1 MIEMMFAMLI
11 LFMVGVFVMDMFV
24 GGSRQMVKAS
34 KSEKLNSLLRTKVSE
49 WRLMSYGAMD
59 STPTYGTF
67 PAPDTDYNYLVEFSD
82 FPPFDQ
88 SEARTVTVTVTHD
101 ETGRMVS
108 RFVRTLIPPPHPGQE
123 AFDKF
128 GCASCHSIPSAG
140 YPHYDFF
147 VPLDSI
153 GDAGNPRP
161 YQTAPSVDFKEYII
175 NSMVN
180 PADFEAYPVDDTL
193 GPMLELNYEGHDPD
207 YDSSTDVSAQELS
220 DMADWIEGLNGSP

>member
-1 MIEMMFAMLI
+1 MVEMMFAMLI

-49 WRLMSYGAMD
+49 WRLMTYGAMD
-59 STPTYGTF
+59 STPQTGNF
-67 PAPDTDYNYLVEFSD
+67 PAPDNDYSYQVEFSD

-88 SEARTVTVTVTHD
+88 SEARRLTITVTHP

-140 YPHYDFF
+140 YPAYDFA

-153 GDAGNPRP
+153 GDTGNPRP
-161 YQTAPSVDFKEYII
+161 YQTDPSIDFKDYII
-175 NSMVN
+175 ESMVDPN
-180 PADFEAYPVDDTL
+180 SFVAIPVEDTL
-193 GPMLELNYEGHDPD
+193 GPMLELNYQGHDPD
-207 YDSSTDVSAQELS
+207 YDPDTDVSTEELN
-220 DMADWIEGLNGSP
+220 DMADWIEGLNGTP